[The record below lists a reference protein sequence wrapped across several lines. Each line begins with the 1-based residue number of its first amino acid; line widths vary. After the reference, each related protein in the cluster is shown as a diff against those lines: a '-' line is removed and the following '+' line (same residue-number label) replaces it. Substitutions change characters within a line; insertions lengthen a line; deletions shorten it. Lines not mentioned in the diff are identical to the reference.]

1 MDFTNPVNRAADWAL
16 QLATYN
22 FTTVLMHVGGQNV
35 YYNVSFRTSLLVS
48 KLTVQPFT
56 PPPSNMSRVYEW
68 TTGSVY
74 YSTLL
79 VAELFGRGENSR
91 VVDISHTSSIPVN
104 TETMYN
110 EDGSTYDVTSSDD
123 QFHPT
128 YLVYDGET
136 PVRAALFNF
145 ISDNTGA
152 SDAQVTL
159 NFNGTAA
166 PGEVYVRYLRA
177 SQVEEQYDITWAGQ
191 TMGPSFTSTGVLRGD
206 VQTDTVQCAD
216 GACVIPVPAPAVAL
230 VFLTQEA
237 LDAST
242 PGEEAAPFA
251 TTVIGTGDATV
262 DPRVLETSNGRNGD
276 KGSTSKGSVAS
287 DDGRRRVEMGGAAA
301 VVAGLALGAWAMW

>member
-1 MDFTNPVNRAADWAL
+1 
-16 QLATYN
+16 
-22 FTTVLMHVGGQNV
+22 
-35 YYNVSFRTSLLVS
+35 
-48 KLTVQPFT
+48 
-56 PPPSNMSRVYEW
+56 MSRIYEW

-91 VVDISHTSSIPVN
+91 IIDISHTSSIPVN
-104 TETMYN
+104 TETQYN
-110 EDGSTYDVTSSDD
+110 EDGTTYDITSSDD

-128 YLVYDGET
+128 YLVYDGDT
-136 PVRAALFNF
+136 PQRAALFNF

-159 NFNGTAA
+159 NFNNVAA
-166 PGEVYVRYLRA
+166 PSQVFVRYLRA
-177 SQVEEQYDITWAGQ
+177 SQVEEQYEIYWGGQ

-206 VQTDTVQCAD
+206 VQTDTIQCEN
-216 GACVIPVPAPAVAL
+216 GNCVIPVPAPAVAL
-230 VFLTQEA
+230 VFLSQEA

-251 TTVIGTGDATV
+251 TTIIGTGDATV

-276 KGSTSKGSVAS
+276 KGSTSKGSIDS
-287 DDGRRRVEMGGAAA
+287 SDGRRRTELGLGGAIL
-301 VVAGLALGAWAMW
+301 GLAIGALAMW